1 MDGAGGEDTGETVH
15 GSKAT
20 GASAPDA
27 VTKSEAAS
35 RPEEAE
41 EVSGITGS
49 SVVRTV
55 VTFLAGL
62 GVFFALLY
70 ALSIVLNSY

>member
-1 MDGAGGEDTGETVH
+1 MDGTGGEDTGEAPH

-27 VTKSEAAS
+27 VAKGEAAG
-35 RPEEAE
+35 RAE
-41 EVSGITGS
+41 ETEGVSGFTGS

-55 VTFLAGL
+55 VAFLAGL
-62 GVFFALLY
+62 GAFFALLY
-70 ALSIVLNSY
+70 ALSVVLNSY

>member
-1 MDGAGGEDTGETVH
+1 MDGTGGEDTGDRGT

-27 VTKSEAAS
+27 VAKSEAAS
-35 RPEEAE
+35 RTEEAE
-41 EVSGITGS
+41 EVSGFTGS

-55 VTFLAGL
+55 VAFLAGL

>member
-1 MDGAGGEDTGETVH
+1 MDGAGGEDTGEPPH

-27 VTKSEAAS
+27 VAKGEAAS
-35 RPEEAE
+35 RSEDAD
-41 EVSGITGS
+41 EVSGFTGS

-55 VTFLAGL
+55 VAFLAGL
-62 GVFFALLY
+62 GAFFALLY

>member
-1 MDGAGGEDTGETVH
+1 MDGAGGEDTGEAPH

-27 VTKSEAAS
+27 VAKGEAAS
-35 RPEEAE
+35 RSEETE

-55 VTFLAGL
+55 VGFLAGI

>member
-1 MDGAGGEDTGETVH
+1 MDGAGGEDVGDSGT
-15 GSKAT
+15 GSKAS

-27 VTKSEAAS
+27 VAKSEAAS
-35 RPEEAE
+35 RSEDAEA
-41 EVSGITGS
+41 VSGFTGS

-55 VTFLAGL
+55 VAFLAGL
-62 GVFFALLY
+62 GAFFALLY

>member
-1 MDGAGGEDTGETVH
+1 MDGTGGEDTGETPH

-27 VTKSEAAS
+27 VAKSEAAGRS
-35 RPEEAE
+35 EGTE
-41 EVSGITGS
+41 EVPGFTGS

-55 VTFLAGL
+55 VAFLVGL
-62 GVFFALLY
+62 GALFALLY